1 MLSRHY
7 LAVSPFFHDF
17 WRIMAG
23 LIPQGF
29 IDDLLA
35 RTDVVEVV
43 GERVQLKKAGKS
55 YVGLCPFHQEN
66 SPSFNVIPDKQF
78 YHCFGCGASGSA
90 LKFLMEFDRLPFPE
104 AVEQL
109 ASRLALEVP
118 REGGNQSPHERRERQ
133 RREQAREEG
142 VNLLEAAADFYRQR
156 LTEPAAQPAREY
168 LEGRGLS
175 REVMRDFGIGFA
187 PEGWEHL
194 KHHLSKLGVS
204 EDVQIEYGLLIHH
217 EESGRRYDRFRDRV
231 MFPIRDWKGRTIA
244 FGGRVMG
251 DAKPK
256 YLNSPETPVF
266 HKGRELYGLFEAREA
281 NRKLERMLIVEGYMD
296 VVALAQYGI
305 RNACATLGT
314 ATSEEH
320 LKRLYR
326 LVDEVVF
333 CFDGDKAG
341 RQAARRALETV
352 LEVMIDGR
360 QARFLFLPE
369 GEDPDSLVRSEG
381 QEAFE
386 KRVTCASGL
395 SEFLFEQAA
404 EGRDLK
410 RMEQLERFVTQA
422 LEWISRVPEGVLRSL
437 LLKELERR
445 SGLERERLDAMLVE
459 RAAAREAQ
467 QARLR
472 QHQQLRQHPQQQQR
486 SQPQQRQPGA
496 THSTP
501 RSTPAASPQDG
512 ATLSDAQDEWSSL
525 EAMADAG
532 FGDSEPDGWQPD
544 DWQSHGEMPAGQG
557 AQASR
562 ATPARSQKRTSVS
575 MLTRLLHL
583 LVHEP
588 QLVAEL
594 PDSNEWIEGAGEP
607 ADSEDAQ
614 LLNDV
619 VRLLKAGQY
628 RSPQVLLAHFL
639 GTAQGPRLEQLAAR
653 ELLIPR
659 DVRSEELKGLV
670 EHCQH
675 QQARTTPEAEYQALL
690 AKEKRGEKLSA
701 EEKQRLMALL
711 MELATRR

>member
-1 MLSRHY
+1 
-7 LAVSPFFHDF
+7 
-17 WRIMAG
+17 MAG

-187 PEGWEHL
+187 PQGWEHL

-204 EDVQIEYGLLIHH
+204 EEVQIEYGLLIHH

-266 HKGRELYGLFEAREA
+266 HKGRELYGLYEAREA

-352 LEVMIDGR
+352 LDVMIDGR

-459 RAAAREAQ
+459 RAAARDAQ

-472 QHQQLRQHPQQQQR
+472 QHQQLRQSHSAAPAGNRLEGGSLNEPQ
-486 SQPQQRQPGA
+486 GG
-496 THSTP
+496 
-501 RSTPAASPQDG
+501 D
-512 ATLSDAQDEWSSL
+512 WSSL
-525 EAMADAG
+525 DAMADAG
-532 FGDSEPDGWQPD
+532 FGEQDAEGWQPE
-544 DWQSHGEMPAGQG
+544 DWAPPPEAGGASGGRSRPAAASNG
-557 AQASR
+557 A
-562 ATPARSQKRTSVS
+562 ARKTSPRHSVS

-594 PDSNEWIEGAGEP
+594 PASDEWIEGAGEP
-607 ADSEDAQ
+607 ADSEDVR
-614 LLNDV
+614 LLVEV

-659 DVRSEELKGLV
+659 EVRSEELKGLV

-675 QQARTTPEAEYQALL
+675 QLARTSPEAEYQALL
-690 AKEKRGEKLSA
+690 AKEKQGEKLSA

-711 MELATRR
+711 MQLATRR

>member
-1 MLSRHY
+1 
-7 LAVSPFFHDF
+7 
-17 WRIMAG
+17 MAG

-90 LKFLMEFDRLPFPE
+90 LKFLMEFDRLPFPD

-118 REGGNQSPHERRERQ
+118 REGGSQSPHERRERQ

-142 VNLLEAAADFYRQR
+142 VNLLESAADFFRQR
-156 LTEPAAQPAREY
+156 LTEPLAQPARDY

-194 KHHLSKLGVS
+194 KHHLTKLGVS

-231 MFPIRDWKGRTIA
+231 IFPIRDWKGRTIA

-314 ATSEEH
+314 ATSEDH

-352 LEVMIDGR
+352 LDVMIDGR
-360 QARFLFLPE
+360 QARFLFLPD
-369 GEDPDSLVRSEG
+369 GEDPDSLVRREG

-445 SGLERERLDAMLVE
+445 SGLERERLDAMLIE
-459 RAAAREAQ
+459 RAAVREAQ
-467 QARLR
+467 QARLQ
-472 QHQQLRQHPQQQQR
+472 QHQQLRQSASVASAGNPLE
-486 SQPQQRQPGA
+486 GGTLA
-496 THSTP
+496 E
-501 RSTPAASPQDG
+501 AAGD
-512 ATLSDAQDEWSSL
+512 WSSL
-525 EAMADAG
+525 DEMADAG
-532 FGDSEPDGWQPD
+532 FGDGESDGWQPD
-544 DWQSHGEMPAGQG
+544 DWHQSTSSEPQEGAPQHHGTSPSGTSPGQQVRRSSPK
-557 AQASR
+557 AAS
-562 ATPARSQKRTSVS
+562 KRFSVS
-575 MLTRLLHL
+575 MLTRLLHM

-588 QLVAEL
+588 LLAAEL
-594 PDSNEWIEGAGEP
+594 PDSDDWIEGAGESL
-607 ADSEDAQ
+607 DSEDA
-614 LLNDV
+614 LLLGEV
-619 VRLLKAGQY
+619 ICLLKAGQY

-639 GTAQGPRLEQLAAR
+639 GTAQGPRLEQLAAH

-659 DVRSEELKGLV
+659 EVRSAELKGLV

-675 QQARTTPEAEYQALL
+675 QRARSTPEAEYQALL

-711 MELATRR
+711 MQLATRR